1 MISSSLHCSIIG
13 SLSPPCQTVSADS
26 ECTPESLWLHQGFWS
41 VIVLDFFLDMTLMS
55 DYVNSIEHRLEAFK
69 EKAQQE
75 RARLEA
81 LSAQEQPAALESDVA
96 LESDGTPGDVGVSD
110 TQSSLSKVER
120 RPRRAEVGQEEG

>member
-1 MISSSLHCSIIG
+1 M
-13 SLSPPCQTVSADS
+13 V
-26 ECTPESLWLHQGFWS
+26 TPRVL
-41 VIVLDFFLDMTLMS
+41 VIVLDFFLDMTLIS
-55 DYVNSIEHRLEAFK
+55 DYVNFFEHRLEAFK

-96 LESDGTPGDVGVSD
+96 LESDGTPSDVAVSD